1 LIDTTILLPY
11 LLACVLFSVV
21 PGPAVTMIVANS
33 LASGT
38 RAGLLTIAGAQFAM
52 IVMVTIVA
60 LGLEA
65 VMALVS
71 EAFVIIKLVGAAY
84 LVWIGWKML
93 SSKGHLDMQA
103 GTPRPALS

>member
-1 LIDTTILLPY
+1 
-11 LLACVLFSVV
+11 
-21 PGPAVTMIVANS
+21 
-33 LASGT
+33 
-38 RAGLLTIAGAQFAM
+38 
-52 IVMVTIVA
+52 
-60 LGLEA
+60 
-65 VMALVS
+65 MALVS